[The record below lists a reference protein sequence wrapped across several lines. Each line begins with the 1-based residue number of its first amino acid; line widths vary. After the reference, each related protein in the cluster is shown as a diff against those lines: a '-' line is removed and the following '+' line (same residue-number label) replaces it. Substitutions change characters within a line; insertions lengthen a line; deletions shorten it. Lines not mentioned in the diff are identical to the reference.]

1 MILRKNG
8 YSWVG
13 VKEGFFTEEE
23 CEEVIELCQDSFKL
37 DSFSHIIGDRS
48 SHIKRFSKDLQE
60 IRFKQRLLDLTNEY
74 NEKTYQ
80 FDLID
85 EFTYFVNKYENDLE
99 VSWHKD
105 ENETLQRIF
114 DKEPANRVSVS
125 IGLNT
130 EYEGGEFELE
140 SWNGRTVRIDKG
152 TAVIFCGSE
161 LHKAHPVHKGVRYS
175 LTAWRKGNR

>member
-1 MILRKNG
+1 M
-8 YSWVG
+8 
-13 VKEGFFTEEE
+13 
-23 CEEVIELCQDSFKL
+23 
-37 DSFSHIIGDRS
+37 
-48 SHIKRFSKDLQE
+48 
-60 IRFKQRLLDLTNEY
+60 LDLTNEY

-161 LHKAHPVHKGVRYS
+161 LHKAHPVQQGVRYS
-175 LTAWRKGNR
+175 LGAWRKGIR